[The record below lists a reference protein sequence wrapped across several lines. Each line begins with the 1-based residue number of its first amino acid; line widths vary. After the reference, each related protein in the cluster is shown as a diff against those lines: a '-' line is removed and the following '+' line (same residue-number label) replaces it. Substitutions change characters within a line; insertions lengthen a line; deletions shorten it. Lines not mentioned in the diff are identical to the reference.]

1 MAQESDLRNVIG
13 VMDGGGRGR
22 NPDSV
27 PGKMPE
33 IPLTPREVPPLLYPQ
48 TDDAQRDHG
57 TQARSP
63 DNSTGQ
69 DAGKMTQ
76 L

>member
-1 MAQESDLRNVIG
+1 MAQESELRNVMG

-22 NPDSV
+22 NPDAV

-33 IPLTPREVPPLLYPQ
+33 IPLTPHQIPPILYPS
-48 TDDAQRDHG
+48 TDDTRQDHETRAG
-57 TQARSP
+57 SP
-63 DNSTGQ
+63 DDSAGQ
-69 DAGKMTQ
+69 DAGGMTR